1 MKCMKDITF
10 AHVQA
15 LSMLVVS
22 LFSVCAGGSLGP
34 EAPLLTLCASLVG
47 FIYKEIIVTEKKML
61 RQFSLMGMGAGLA
74 AFFGASMGG
83 TSTCFVRTSHL
94 VHVISDCKHRHTR
107 MHEACPSLGYRFPH

>member
-1 MKCMKDITF
+1 
-10 AHVQA
+10 
-15 LSMLVVS
+15 MLVVS

-47 FIYKEIIVTEKKML
+47 FIYKEVVVTEKKML

-83 TSTCFVRTSHL
+83 MPRHRAACDISNDFAIASKSHAMHVSTL
-94 VHVISDCKHRHTR
+94 AVHYASPQRHF
-107 MHEACPSLGYRFPH
+107 EGS

>member
-1 MKCMKDITF
+1 
-10 AHVQA
+10 
-15 LSMLVVS
+15 MLVVS

-47 FIYKEIIVTEKKML
+47 FIYKEVVVTKKKLL

-83 TSTCFVRTSHL
+83 MHSPAASLLPATVRNT
-94 VHVISDCKHRHTR
+94 HR
-107 MHEACPSLGYRFPH
+107 

>member
-1 MKCMKDITF
+1 
-10 AHVQA
+10 
-15 LSMLVVS
+15 MLVVS

-47 FIYKEIIVTEKKML
+47 FIYKEVVVTEKKML

-83 TSTCFVRTSHL
+83 MSRHSAACTRVRQFERRSHC
-94 VHVISDCKHRHTR
+94 S
-107 MHEACPSLGYRFPH
+107 